1 MYTEGVEMYDKSACM
16 GCLTIKELMT
26 LYEIS
31 SIISNHYDLQ
41 TSLEKSMKILKNTL
55 NLDNCVVH
63 IIEDDIL
70 NVFASVELSKFQRNL
85 SSYKIGEGATGMAA
99 ESNEP
104 VVVENI
110 HNNSLFL
117 NKSGK
122 RDFNGKSYVAVP
134 LMIDNESIGVLGAV
148 ITKTA
153 EIDLDDTIRILAIV
167 ASIFAQTIHSYQLN
181 QKEKERLQELKLY
194 YKMEW
199 DSKVHNFGDII
210 GDSPKMEQV
219 FKVIQRIAQSDVTVL
234 VRGETGTGKELV
246 AAAIH
251 KRSNRKDE
259 PFIKLNCAAIT
270 DTLLE
275 SELFGHEKGAFTDA
289 RETRKGRFE
298 LADGGTL
305 FLDEIGDISASAQ
318 VKLLRV
324 LQEREFERVG
334 GSKTIKVNVRLV
346 AATNRNLEEMV
357 KDGKFREDL
366 YYRLNVIPI
375 DLPPL
380 RERGDDIKQLVNFF
394 LERSIRNH
402 KKMVTITDE
411 AMDALANYPWPGNVR
426 EMENTIE
433 RIVLMGNEE
442 GINKYDMLLLLP
454 ALNDQKLK
462 SDYKN
467 SSKKSLTLDDMEKD
481 AIIEALENNDF
492 NHSKAA
498 DELGITLR
506 QIGYKIKNMKSKITY
521 NNEQLELTDDFIDI
535 GYMAENFDAIDL
547 NKKEITVKKASPNR
561 NIQLFISYP
570 FFEEFKDEIIT
581 FDEFMSEAKVDIY
594 TYIIFN
600 EPMDISYKF
609 KKLIPIFD
617 INEEYANMYGTK
629 IVSGTLEN
637 RLTKALFLI
646 GKDGAIYHID
656 MPNDLKEPLD
666 LEKVRGALNKAYLSY
681 TGAGCHG

>member
-1 MYTEGVEMYDKSACM
+1 MFDKSACM
-16 GCLTIKELMT
+16 GCLTIRELTT

-41 TSLEKSMKILKNTL
+41 TSLEKSMRILKHSL

-63 IIEDDIL
+63 ILEDDVL
-70 NVFASVELSKFQRNL
+70 NVFASIELSKFQKTL
-85 SSYKIGEGATGMAA
+85 SSYKVGEGVTGMVI
-99 ESNEP
+99 ESKEP

-134 LMIDNESIGVLGAV
+134 LMIDNEAIGVLGTV

-153 EIDLDDTIRILAIV
+153 EIELDDTVRILTIV
-167 ASIFAQTIHSYQLN
+167 SSIFAQTIHSYQLN
-181 QKEKERLQELKLY
+181 KKEKDRLQELKLY

-210 GDSPKMEQV
+210 GDSPKMQQV

-380 RERGDDIKQLVNFF
+380 RERGEDIKQLVNFF
-394 LERSIRNH
+394 LEHSMKNH

-411 AMDALANYPWPGNVR
+411 AMEALCNYPWPGNVR
-426 EMENTIE
+426 ELENTIE

-442 GINKYDMLLLLP
+442 GISKYDMLLLLP

-462 SDYKN
+462 SDYKPI
-467 SSKKSLTLDDMEKD
+467 SKRTLTLDEMEKE

-492 NHSKAA
+492 NHSNAA
-498 DELGITLR
+498 AELGITLR
-506 QIGYKIKNMKSKITY
+506 QIGYKIKKY
-521 NNEQLELTDDFIDI
+521 
-535 GYMAENFDAIDL
+535 
-547 NKKEITVKKASPNR
+547 EI
-561 NIQLFISYP
+561 
-570 FFEEFKDEIIT
+570 
-581 FDEFMSEAKVDIY
+581 
-594 TYIIFN
+594 
-600 EPMDISYKF
+600 
-609 KKLIPIFD
+609 
-617 INEEYANMYGTK
+617 
-629 IVSGTLEN
+629 
-637 RLTKALFLI
+637 
-646 GKDGAIYHID
+646 
-656 MPNDLKEPLD
+656 
-666 LEKVRGALNKAYLSY
+666 
-681 TGAGCHG
+681 

>member
-1 MYTEGVEMYDKSACM
+1 MFDKSACM
-16 GCLTIKELMT
+16 SCLSIRELTT

-31 SIISNHYDLQ
+31 SVISNHYDLQ
-41 TSLEKSMKILKNTL
+41 TSLEKSMKILKNSL
-55 NLDNCVVH
+55 HLENCVVH
-63 IIEDDIL
+63 IIEDDML
-70 NVFASVELSKFQRNL
+70 NVFASIELSKFQRTL
-85 SSYKIGEGATGMAA
+85 ASYKVGEGVTGTVA
-99 ESNEP
+99 ESKEP

-134 LMIDNESIGVLGAV
+134 MIIDNETIGVLGAV
-148 ITKTA
+148 ITKTT
-153 EIDLDDTIRILAIV
+153 EIQMDDTVRILTIIS
-167 ASIFAQTIHSYQLN
+167 SIFAQTIHSFQLN
-181 QKEKERLQELKLY
+181 QKEKERLKELKLY

-251 KRSNRKDE
+251 KRSKRAEE

-346 AATNRNLEEMV
+346 AATNRNLEQMV

-394 LERSIRNH
+394 LERSMKNH
-402 KKMVTITDE
+402 KKIVTITDE
-411 AMDALANYPWPGNVR
+411 AMDALCSYPWPGNVR
-426 EMENTIE
+426 ELENTIE

-462 SDYKN
+462 SEYKPIG
-467 SSKKSLTLDDMEKD
+467 KKNLNLEELEKE

-492 NHSKAA
+492 NQSSAA
-498 DELGITLR
+498 IELGITLR
-506 QIGYKIKNMKSKITY
+506 QMGYKIKKY
-521 NNEQLELTDDFIDI
+521 
-535 GYMAENFDAIDL
+535 
-547 NKKEITVKKASPNR
+547 EI
-561 NIQLFISYP
+561 
-570 FFEEFKDEIIT
+570 
-581 FDEFMSEAKVDIY
+581 
-594 TYIIFN
+594 
-600 EPMDISYKF
+600 
-609 KKLIPIFD
+609 
-617 INEEYANMYGTK
+617 
-629 IVSGTLEN
+629 
-637 RLTKALFLI
+637 
-646 GKDGAIYHID
+646 
-656 MPNDLKEPLD
+656 
-666 LEKVRGALNKAYLSY
+666 
-681 TGAGCHG
+681 

>member
-1 MYTEGVEMYDKSACM
+1 MLDKSECFT
-16 GCLTIKELMT
+16 CLSIRELTT

-31 SIISNHYDLQ
+31 SVMSNQYDLQ
-41 TSLEKSMKILKNTL
+41 TSLEKSMKILKNSLHLENCIVHTL
-55 NLDNCVVH
+55 E
-63 IIEDDIL
+63 EDVL
-70 NVFASVELSKFQRNL
+70 NVFASIELSKFQKNL
-85 SSYKIGEGATGMAA
+85 ASYKVGEGVTGMVA
-99 ESNEP
+99 ESKEP

-134 LMIDNESIGVLGAV
+134 MIIDNEAIGVLGAV
-148 ITKTA
+148 ITKAA
-153 EIDLDDTIRILAIV
+153 EIQLDDTVRILTIV
-167 ASIFAQTIHSYQLN
+167 SSIFAQAIHSFQLN
-181 QKEKERLQELKLY
+181 QKDKERLKELKLY

-346 AATNRNLEEMV
+346 AATNRNLEQMV

-394 LERSIRNH
+394 LERSMKNH
-402 KKMVTITDE
+402 KKVVTITDE
-411 AMDALANYPWPGNVR
+411 AMDALCSYPWPGNVR
-426 EMENTIE
+426 ELENTIE

-442 GINKYDMLLLLP
+442 GISKFDMLLLLP

-462 SDYKN
+462 SEYKPI
-467 SSKKSLTLDDMEKD
+467 SKKNLNLEELEKE

-492 NHSKAA
+492 NQSSAA
-498 DELGITLR
+498 IELGITLR
-506 QIGYKIKNMKSKITY
+506 QIGYKIKKY
-521 NNEQLELTDDFIDI
+521 
-535 GYMAENFDAIDL
+535 
-547 NKKEITVKKASPNR
+547 EI
-561 NIQLFISYP
+561 
-570 FFEEFKDEIIT
+570 
-581 FDEFMSEAKVDIY
+581 
-594 TYIIFN
+594 
-600 EPMDISYKF
+600 
-609 KKLIPIFD
+609 
-617 INEEYANMYGTK
+617 
-629 IVSGTLEN
+629 
-637 RLTKALFLI
+637 
-646 GKDGAIYHID
+646 
-656 MPNDLKEPLD
+656 
-666 LEKVRGALNKAYLSY
+666 
-681 TGAGCHG
+681 

>member
-1 MYTEGVEMYDKSACM
+1 
-16 GCLTIKELMT
+16 
-26 LYEIS
+26 
-31 SIISNHYDLQ
+31 
-41 TSLEKSMKILKNTL
+41 
-55 NLDNCVVH
+55 
-63 IIEDDIL
+63 
-70 NVFASVELSKFQRNL
+70 
-85 SSYKIGEGATGMAA
+85 
-99 ESNEP
+99 
-104 VVVENI
+104 
-110 HNNSLFL
+110 
-117 NKSGK
+117 
-122 RDFNGKSYVAVP
+122 
-134 LMIDNESIGVLGAV
+134 
-148 ITKTA
+148 
-153 EIDLDDTIRILAIV
+153 
-167 ASIFAQTIHSYQLN
+167 
-181 QKEKERLQELKLY
+181 
-194 YKMEW
+194 MEW

-210 GDSPKMEQV
+210 GDSPKMQQV

-346 AATNRNLEEMV
+346 AATNRNLEQMV

-394 LERSIRNH
+394 IERSMKNH
-402 KKMVTITDE
+402 KKIVTITDE
-411 AMDALANYPWPGNVR
+411 AMEALCSYPWPGNVR
-426 EMENTIE
+426 ELENTIE

-442 GINKYDMLLLLP
+442 GISKFDMLLLLP

-462 SDYKN
+462 SEYKPI
-467 SSKKSLTLDDMEKD
+467 SKKVLTLEELEKE

-492 NHSKAA
+492 NQSSAA
-498 DELGITLR
+498 IELGITLR
-506 QIGYKIKNMKSKITY
+506 QIGYKIKKY
-521 NNEQLELTDDFIDI
+521 
-535 GYMAENFDAIDL
+535 
-547 NKKEITVKKASPNR
+547 EI
-561 NIQLFISYP
+561 
-570 FFEEFKDEIIT
+570 
-581 FDEFMSEAKVDIY
+581 
-594 TYIIFN
+594 
-600 EPMDISYKF
+600 
-609 KKLIPIFD
+609 
-617 INEEYANMYGTK
+617 
-629 IVSGTLEN
+629 
-637 RLTKALFLI
+637 
-646 GKDGAIYHID
+646 
-656 MPNDLKEPLD
+656 
-666 LEKVRGALNKAYLSY
+666 
-681 TGAGCHG
+681 